1 MQSHVLGP
9 SFNPQL
15 FFSGSLLLAVQNAIA
30 NSGVF
35 FVGAGVDVWEGLRL
49 GDVSAFVGRY
59 KSLYKN

>member
-15 FFSGSLLLAVQNAIA
+15 FFSGSLLPAVQNAIA